1 LLKQIIERRIS
12 MSLNPKDV
20 VVIDAVRTPMGRAKN
35 GCFRNVRAETL
46 SATLI
51 DAIFDR
57 NPKLNPNDVEDVIW
71 GCVNQTMEQ
80 GFNVARQISLLTKV
94 PHSAGAQT
102 VNRLCGSAMSAIHTA
117 AQAIQTGNGDV
128 FVVGGVE
135 HMGHVSMT
143 KGFDHNPAASKYSA
157 KASNMMGLTAEMLAK
172 MHGISRQQQDEFGA
186 RSHRLAHEATLAG
199 TFKNEIIPVEG
210 HDENGFKVLI
220 ENDETIRPQTTVE
233 SLGKLK
239 PAFNPKGGTVT
250 AGTSSQLTDGAAAMV
265 LMSAEKAEELG
276 LKPRARIVSMAVAG
290 CDPAIMG
297 YGPVPATKKAL
308 KRAGLKI
315 EDIDFWELNEAFAG
329 QSLPVMKDL
338 KLLDVADEKVNLKG
352 GAIALGHP
360 LGCSGARISTTL
372 LNVLEENNGKYGVST
387 MCIGLGQGIS
397 TVWERL

>member
-1 LLKQIIERRIS
+1 
-12 MSLNPKDV
+12 MSLNPRDV

-71 GCVNQTMEQ
+71 GCVNQTLEQ
-80 GFNVARQISLLTKV
+80 GFNVARQISLLTKI
-94 PHSAGAQT
+94 PHAAGAQT

-117 AQAIQTGNGDV
+117 AQAIMTGNGDV

-135 HMGHVSMT
+135 HMGHVPMT
-143 KGFDHNPAASKYSA
+143 QGFDHNPAASKYTA

-172 MHGISRQQQDEFGA
+172 MHGITREMQDEFGA
-186 RSHRLAHEATLAG
+186 RSHRLAHEATLEG
-199 TFKNEIIPVEG
+199 RFKNEIIPVEG

-220 ENDETIRPQTTVE
+220 ENDETIRPETTVE
-233 SLGKLK
+233 SLSQLR

-265 LMSAEKAEELG
+265 LMSAEKAEALG

-308 KRAGLKI
+308 KRAGLTV

-338 KLLDVADEKVNLKG
+338 KLLGVKDTKVNLNG

-372 LNVLEENNGKYGVST
+372 LNVLEDKGGKYGVST

>member
-1 LLKQIIERRIS
+1 

-57 NPKLNPNDVEDVIW
+57 NPKLNPKDVEDVIW

-94 PHSAGAQT
+94 PHEAGAQT

-172 MHGISRQQQDEFGA
+172 MHGITREMQDEFGA
-186 RSHRLAHEATLAG
+186 RSHRLAHEATLEG
-199 TFKNEIIPVEG
+199 RFKNEIVPVEG

-220 ENDETIRPQTTVE
+220 ETDETIRPETTVE
-233 SLGKLK
+233 SLGQLR

-265 LMSAEKAEELG
+265 LMSAEKAEALG

-308 KRAGLKI
+308 KRAGLTV

-338 KLLDVADEKVNLKG
+338 KLMDVKDTKVNLNG

-372 LNVLEENNGKYGVST
+372 LNVLEDKGGKYGVST

>member
-1 LLKQIIERRIS
+1 

-20 VVIDAVRTPMGRAKN
+20 VVVDCVRTPMGRAKN

-46 SATLI
+46 SAALI
-51 DAIFDR
+51 DALFTR
-57 NPKLNPNDVEDVIW
+57 NPGANPAEVEDVIW

-94 PHSAGAQT
+94 PHTASAQT

-117 AQAIQTGNGDV
+117 AQAIMTGNGDV

-135 HMGHVSMT
+135 HMGHVPMT
-143 KGFDHNPAASKYSA
+143 TGFDHNPAASKYSA

-172 MHGISRQQQDEFGA
+172 MHGISRLQQDEFGA
-186 RSHRLAHEATLAG
+186 RSHRLAHEATLEG
-199 TFKNEIIPVEG
+199 RFKNEIVPIEG
-210 HDENGFKVLI
+210 HDDNGFKMLI
-220 ENDETIRPQTTVE
+220 ENDETIRPETTVE
-233 SLGKLK
+233 SLGALK
-239 PAFNPKGGTVT
+239 PAFDPKGGTVT
-250 AGTSSQLTDGAAAMV
+250 AGTSSQLTDGAAAML
-265 LMSAEKAEELG
+265 LMSAERAQALG
-276 LKPRARIVSMAVAG
+276 LTPMARIRSMAVAG

-308 KRAGLKI
+308 KRAGLKV

-329 QSLPVMKDL
+329 QSLPVIKDL
-338 KLLDVADEKVNLKG
+338 KLTDVVDQKVNLNG

-372 LNVLEENNGKYGVST
+372 LNVMQAKGGTLGVST
-387 MCIGLGQGIS
+387 MCIGLGQGIA
-397 TVWERL
+397 TVWERV